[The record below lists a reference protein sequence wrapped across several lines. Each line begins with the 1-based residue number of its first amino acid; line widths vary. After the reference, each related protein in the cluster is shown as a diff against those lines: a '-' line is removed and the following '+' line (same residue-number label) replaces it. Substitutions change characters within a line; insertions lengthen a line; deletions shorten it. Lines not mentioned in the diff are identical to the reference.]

1 MSKTKVMKFVLSSLL
16 VVVSNLAFAVDYYC
30 DNSLWIYVDARNVER
45 QILGGGVTYG
55 VVYGDNPRND
65 FDVKISINESEV
77 KVLTAYKAFSDFS
90 NDKSYYLEIEDET
103 NEGDVFVATEVDKK
117 YGNGFGFATLNFS
130 REEGRFILADI
141 AAGASGEIFYGK
153 CTVVKPESK
162 NNGIW

>member
-30 DNSLWIYVDARNVER
+30 DNSLWIYVNARNVEK
-45 QILGGGVTYG
+45 QTLGSGVSYG
-55 VVYGDNPRND
+55 VAYGDNSRND
-65 FDVKISINESEV
+65 FDVKISINESKV
-77 KVLTAYKAFSDFS
+77 KVLTAYKALGDWH
-90 NDKSYYLEIEDET
+90 NDRSYSLEIEDET
-103 NEGDVFVATEVDKK
+103 NEGDVFVATEVGRK
-117 YGNGFGFATLNFS
+117 YRNGFRFATLNFS

-141 AAGASGEIFYGK
+141 VAGASGKIFYGK